1 MISIKLEELEIFSTT
16 STLNVEL
23 AGEAGRGFLD
33 YSDYCS
39 EERKEKKVKG
49 EERKK
54 YFFNEFYTLSRTH

>member
-23 AGEAGRGFLD
+23 AEEAGRGFSD
-33 YSDYCS
+33 YSDCCS

-49 EERKK
+49 EEEV
-54 YFFNEFYTLSRTH
+54 FLQ